1 MLDERLGRH
10 STTALTVLIPGLLVA
25 TVLVAG
31 MVTTGETYPALVR
44 DAVFA
49 IPPLAAL
56 ALGLLNGDRLPRA
69 LVRALLAVIL
79 MVAWYA
85 LLVLPFAAF
94 CTLASGTSCM

>member
-1 MLDERLGRH
+1 VIDERLGRH
-10 STTALTVLIPGLLVA
+10 STTALIVLIPGAVVALVLL
-25 TVLVAG
+25 AG
-31 MVTTGETYPALVR
+31 MARPGDTYPALVR

-49 IPPLAAL
+49 VPPLAGL
-56 ALGLLNGDRLPRA
+56 ALGLLNGGGLPRA
-69 LVRALLAVIL
+69 LVRALLAVVL